1 VSTRIFVHGSPL
13 DGEEC
18 FGLGTIEAPNVGVF
32 VLTGSIRRPDPGL
45 RTTTAES
52 RVDVGALRGFRLE
65 AVENGR
71 GSNRSR
77 RAIGASSIDVAD
89 FGKVQGMT
97 RRLARWIIPFTVVL
111 VLNLPAVGVPSQA
124 LDVSPGPWEGE
135 VLFDG
140 ALISTVR
147 RVVDSSEIIFTATVN
162 ANGDV
167 TDGTMS
173 VDILWS
179 DSGGEASS
187 DHHEFG
193 TLTLGGGVDRLVA
206 AGTLTHDTLI
216 YDSKGSLIPEPSGTR
231 EEEVSWIFSAS
242 NTTCALLSGTLDE
255 AEGRSFLR
263 STLIS
268 SGDEYSNGLVVAYHA
283 WPANSSGAVEVAE
296 SVADLADIIQEA
308 LASETPSPGDLAAMV
323 IALEAVRNSAVKLEL
338 CDFGLDLTTD
348 TGEDVL
354 AVLMNELI
362 AKVLEQAD
370 QYSPQQLIKL
380 LNIGVR
386 SGAVTP
392 KGGVTG
398 ADEVYATFGDVL
410 SDALDAAI
418 ADADAATILDI
429 TTAARQYG
437 FSDLYERGSAAHE
450 ALP

>member
-1 VSTRIFVHGSPL
+1 
-13 DGEEC
+13 
-18 FGLGTIEAPNVGVF
+18 
-32 VLTGSIRRPDPGL
+32 
-45 RTTTAES
+45 
-52 RVDVGALRGFRLE
+52 
-65 AVENGR
+65 
-71 GSNRSR
+71 
-77 RAIGASSIDVAD
+77 
-89 FGKVQGMT
+89 MT
-97 RRLARWIIPFTVVL
+97 RRLARWIVPFSAAL
-111 VLNLPAVGVPSQA
+111 ILNLPAVGVPSQA

-140 ALISTVR
+140 ALISTVV
-147 RVVDSSEIIFTATVN
+147 RVVDSSEIIFTATVD

-179 DSGGEASS
+179 DTGSQYATS

-216 YDSKGSLIPEPSGTR
+216 YDSDGKFIEEPSGTR

-255 AEGRSFLR
+255 AEGSSLMR

-268 SGDEYSNGLVVAYHA
+268 SDNEYSNQFVVAYHA
-283 WPANSSGAVEVAE
+283 WPADSSRADEVAD
-296 SVADLADIIQEA
+296 SIADLADTIQKA
-308 LASETPSPGDLAAMV
+308 LASETPSPNDLALMV
-323 IALEAVRNSAVKLEL
+323 LALEAVRNSAVNLEL

-348 TGEDVL
+348 TGEDAL

-362 AKVLEQAD
+362 AKALEQAD
-370 QYSPQQLIKL
+370 QYSPQELIKL

-392 KGGVTG
+392 KGGVSG

-418 ADADAATILDI
+418 AEADAATILDV

-437 FSDLYERGSAAHE
+437 FSDLYERGLAAHE

>member
-1 VSTRIFVHGSPL
+1 MVAPELAHRGQ
-13 DGEEC
+13 
-18 FGLGTIEAPNVGVF
+18 FGAC
-32 VLTGSIRRPDPGL
+32 
-45 RTTTAES
+45 
-52 RVDVGALRGFRLE
+52 RVDLRVL
-65 AVENGR
+65 
-71 GSNRSR
+71 
-77 RAIGASSIDVAD
+77 
-89 FGKVQGMT
+89 GKEQGMT
-97 RRLARWIIPFTVVL
+97 RRLARWVVPISAAL
-111 VLNLPAVGVPSQA
+111 ILNLPAVGVPSQA

-140 ALISTVR
+140 ALISSVP

-167 TDGTMS
+167 TDGTME

-179 DSGGEASS
+179 DSGSEASS
-187 DHHEFG
+187 DHHEYG

-206 AGTLTHDTLI
+206 VGTLTHDTLI
-216 YDSKGSLIPEPSGTR
+216 YDSNGRFIEEPSGTR
-231 EEEVSWIFSAS
+231 EEQVSWIFSAS

-255 AEGRSFLR
+255 AEGSSLMR

-268 SGDEYSNGLVVAYHA
+268 SDNEYSNQFVVAYHA
-283 WPANSSGAVEVAE
+283 WPADSNRADEVAD
-296 SVADLADIIQEA
+296 SLADLADTIQKA
-308 LASETPSPGDLAAMV
+308 LASEAPSPNELAGMV
-323 IALEAVRNSAVKLEL
+323 VALEAVRNSAVNLEL

-348 TGEDVL
+348 TGEDAL

-392 KGGVTG
+392 KGGVMG

-418 ADADAATILDI
+418 AEADAATILDI

-437 FSDLYERGSAAHE
+437 FSDLYDRGSAAHE